1 MCACIWMVSTNL
13 SLNNQTSWNK
23 LYRIL
28 FLSHNERYTFHT
40 GNNLDSLCKE
50 SKNYLCLNST
60 KFYFFSLNILTER
73 LKKKKRK
80 INCPEYRNSTMSLGQ
95 IYTSPT
101 ASYKEGT
108 WSNCFFSPL
117 FLLPMRRRRERRLL
131 RWQENPLWEDAVR
144 TQPARAIEETLLLQI
159 PVPETSLLHRALG
172 LVCLFSLINLGYCIY
187 LLRSEV

>member
-60 KFYFFSLNILTER
+60 KFYFFLSLNILTER
-73 LKKKKRK
+73 LKKKKEKEIAQSIGTQQWAWAR
-80 INCPEYRNSTMSLGQ
+80 
-95 IYTSPT
+95 YTQAPQLAIKKAHEVT
-101 ASYKEGT
+101 V
-108 WSNCFFSPL
+108 FFSPY
-117 FLLPMRRRRERRLL
+117 FFSPWEEGERGGYSGDRK
-131 RWQENPLWEDAVR
+131 
-144 TQPARAIEETLLLQI
+144 I
-159 PVPETSLLHRALG
+159 PFEKMQSEHSLL
-172 LVCLFSLINLGYCIY
+172 
-187 LLRSEV
+187 EQ